1 MDRGREQKR
10 DQEQV
15 RAGRERRLAMADD
28 IRKLEAVRER
38 LVAVEEVAQTYPE
51 GHHMRVRLEN
61 LKLNKVVEDLDEE
74 LRDLYD
80 RSAHPRGT

>member
-1 MDRGREQKR
+1 VDRGQGQER

-28 IRKLEAVRER
+28 IRKLETVRER
-38 LVAVEEVAQTYPE
+38 LVALEEVAQTYPE